1 MRLNFEFTKD
11 QVDQLNKLKLKTGVS
26 SMKELFSNAFAMLDW
41 AVDEVQ
47 DGREIAALSVEQNT
61 YRIFVTPLL
70 RQAKVNVLEVKSP
83 LVVET
88 GEPMPSPGVAH
99 HESCL

>member
-1 MRLNFEFTKD
+1 MRLNFEFTKE

-47 DGREIAALSVEQNT
+47 GGREIAALSVEQDT

-70 RQAKVNVLEVKSP
+70 RQAKVNVMGKKSP

-88 GEPMPSPGVAH
+88 GEPAPSPG
-99 HESCL
+99 

>member
-1 MRLNFEFTKD
+1 MRLNFEFTKE

-26 SMKELFSNAFAMLDW
+26 SMKELFNNAFAMLDW

-47 DGREIAALSVEQNT
+47 GGREIAALSVEQDS

-70 RQAKVNVLEVKSP
+70 RQAKVNVMGDTVP
-83 LVVET
+83 
-88 GEPMPSPGVAH
+88 PPGVVAQLFT
-99 HESCL
+99 EQPR